1 MPISA
6 GYVARETATNLW
18 RNRLMA
24 IAAILTVAVSLSL
37 VGTALLMRQAVN
49 NELVQLNQNVDLQV
63 FVRPSASVAEVAALR
78 STISQTPQI
87 RKIVYLDHE
96 QSYKLACRISGQ
108 TVCSVLSVQTTPRS
122 SSAP

>member
-1 MPISA
+1 MPISP
-6 GYVARETATNLW
+6 GYVVRETATNLW

-63 FVRPSASVAEVAALR
+63 FVQPKASAAEVATLR
-78 STISQTPQI
+78 TTISPTGLHAGSAA
-87 RKIVYLDHE
+87 RR
-96 QSYKLACRISGQ
+96 SAAC
-108 TVCSVLSVQTTPRS
+108 
-122 SSAP
+122 